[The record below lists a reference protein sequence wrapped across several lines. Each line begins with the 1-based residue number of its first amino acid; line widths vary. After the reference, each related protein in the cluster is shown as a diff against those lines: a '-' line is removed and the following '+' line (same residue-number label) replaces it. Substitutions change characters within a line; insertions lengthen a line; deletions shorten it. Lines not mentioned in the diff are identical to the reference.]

1 MELKIGIAQVNPT
14 IGDLEGN
21 AKKIS
26 DYICKSKKKGVDLLI
41 FPEMVITGYPPQDLL
56 FNRTF
61 IEKNIETLERISRQV
76 EDDMHVI
83 IGFVDRID
91 GKLYNGAAVLNN
103 GRIICKR
110 YKTLL
115 PNYDVFDEVRYFT
128 PARENLPVD
137 LEIKGKKFKIGI
149 EICEDLWDKN
159 YNTKIT
165 DILYNNG
172 AQFVINI
179 SASPFTDTKFETRM
193 RLIKEK
199 VKKFKKPFIYANMV
213 GSNSEV
219 VFDGNSVA
227 MDSDGKVI
235 GWGKEFEETLEI
247 FEITTEAWSGKEKE
261 IKFSSRVERIYNAL
275 VVGIKDYLYKTGFYK
290 AVVGVSGGIDSAVV
304 ISLAVEALG
313 ADNVLGVMMPSK
325 YTSVQS
331 MEDAKTLVKNLGV
344 KSYII
349 PIDQI
354 FQAYNSTFTEIFAG
368 LPEDITE
375 ENIQARIRGNILMA
389 ISNKLGYLV
398 LSTGNKTE
406 LALGYCT
413 IYGDLSGGLAV
424 ISDVS
429 KLDVYELANYYNVL
443 KGRVVIPESI
453 LTKKPTAELKFG
465 QVDPFD
471 YKIVS
476 PLVDEIINNNR
487 TIEELIKMGYPEELV
502 IDTARRIRRAEYK
515 RRQAPP
521 GIKITEK
528 AFGIGRR
535 FPIINKFDG

>member
-1 MELKIGIAQVNPT
+1 MELKIGIAQINPT

-21 AKKIS
+21 ARKIS

-76 EDDMHVI
+76 ENDMHVI

-165 DILYNNG
+165 DILYDNG

-199 VKKFKKPFIYANMV
+199 VKKFRKPFIYANMV

-227 MDSDGKVI
+227 MDSGGKVI

-487 TIEELIKMGYPEELV
+487 TIEKLIKMGYPEELV

>member
-1 MELKIGIAQVNPT
+1 MELKIGIAQINPT

-21 AKKIS
+21 ARKIS

-76 EDDMHVI
+76 ENDMHVI
-83 IGFVDRID
+83 IGFVDRIG

-103 GRIICKR
+103 GRVIYKR

-128 PARENLPVD
+128 PAKENLPVD
-137 LEIKGKKFKIGI
+137 LEINGKKFKIGI

-165 DILYNNG
+165 DILYDNG

-199 VKKFKKPFIYANMV
+199 VKKFRKPFIYANMV

-247 FEITTEAWSGKEKE
+247 FEITTEDWSGKEKE
-261 IKFSSRVERIYNAL
+261 IKFSTRIERIYNAL
-275 VVGIKDYLYKTGFYK
+275 VVGIKDYLNKTGFYK

-429 KLDVYELANYYNVL
+429 KPDVYELANYYNTL

>member
-1 MELKIGIAQVNPT
+1 MELKIGIAQINPT

-21 AKKIS
+21 ARKIS

-76 EDDMHVI
+76 ENDMHVI

-165 DILYNNG
+165 DILYDNG

-227 MDSDGKVI
+227 MDSGGKVI

>member
-1 MELKIGIAQVNPT
+1 
-14 IGDLEGN
+14 
-21 AKKIS
+21 
-26 DYICKSKKKGVDLLI
+26 
-41 FPEMVITGYPPQDLL
+41 
-56 FNRTF
+56 
-61 IEKNIETLERISRQV
+61 
-76 EDDMHVI
+76 
-83 IGFVDRID
+83 
-91 GKLYNGAAVLNN
+91 
-103 GRIICKR
+103 
-110 YKTLL
+110 
-115 PNYDVFDEVRYFT
+115 
-128 PARENLPVD
+128 
-137 LEIKGKKFKIGI
+137 
-149 EICEDLWDKN
+149 
-159 YNTKIT
+159 
-165 DILYNNG
+165 
-172 AQFVINI
+172 
-179 SASPFTDTKFETRM
+179 
-193 RLIKEK
+193 
-199 VKKFKKPFIYANMV
+199 KPFIYANMV

-487 TIEELIKMGYPEELV
+487 TIEELIKMGYPGELV

>member
-1 MELKIGIAQVNPT
+1 MELKIGIAQINPT

-21 AKKIS
+21 ARKIS

-76 EDDMHVI
+76 ENDMHVI
-83 IGFVDRID
+83 IGFVDRIG

-103 GRIICKR
+103 GRVIYKR

-128 PARENLPVD
+128 PAKENLPVD
-137 LEIKGKKFKIGI
+137 LEINGKKFKIGI

-165 DILYNNG
+165 DILYDNG

-199 VKKFKKPFIYANMV
+199 VKKFRKPFIYANMV

-247 FEITTEAWSGKEKE
+247 FEITTEDWSGKEKE
-261 IKFSSRVERIYNAL
+261 IKFSTRIERIYNAL
-275 VVGIKDYLYKTGFYK
+275 VVGIKDYLNKTGFYK

-313 ADNVLGVMMPSK
+313 TDNVLGVMMPSK

-487 TIEELIKMGYPEELV
+487 TIEELIKMGYPGELV

>member
-1 MELKIGIAQVNPT
+1 MELKIGIAQINPT

-21 AKKIS
+21 ARKIS

-76 EDDMHVI
+76 ENDMHVI
-83 IGFVDRID
+83 IGFVDRIG

-103 GRIICKR
+103 GRVIYKR

-128 PARENLPVD
+128 PAKENLPVD
-137 LEIKGKKFKIGI
+137 LEINGKKFKIGI

-165 DILYNNG
+165 DILYDNG

-199 VKKFKKPFIYANMV
+199 VKKFRKPFIYANMV

-247 FEITTEAWSGKEKE
+247 FEITTEDWSGKEKE
-261 IKFSSRVERIYNAL
+261 IKFSSRVERIYKAL
-275 VVGIKDYLYKTGFYK
+275 VMGIKDYLYKTGFYK

-429 KLDVYELANYYNVL
+429 KPDVYELANYYNTL

>member
-1 MELKIGIAQVNPT
+1 MELKIGIAQINPT

-76 EDDMHVI
+76 ENDMHVI

-137 LEIKGKKFKIGI
+137 LEIKGNKFKIGI

-199 VKKFKKPFIYANMV
+199 VKKFRKPFIYANMV

>member
-1 MELKIGIAQVNPT
+1 MELKIGIAQINPT

-76 EDDMHVI
+76 ENDMHVI

-91 GKLYNGAAVLNN
+91 GELYNGAAVLNN

-165 DILYNNG
+165 DILYDNG

-179 SASPFTDTKFETRM
+179 SASPFTDAKFETRM

-199 VKKFKKPFIYANMV
+199 VKKFRKPFIYANMV

>member
-1 MELKIGIAQVNPT
+1 MELKIGIAQINPT

-21 AKKIS
+21 ARKIS

-76 EDDMHVI
+76 ENDMHVI
-83 IGFVDRID
+83 IGFVDRIG

-103 GRIICKR
+103 GRVIYKR

-128 PARENLPVD
+128 PAKENLPVD
-137 LEIKGKKFKIGI
+137 LEINGKKFKIGI

-165 DILYNNG
+165 DILYDNG

-199 VKKFKKPFIYANMV
+199 VKKFRKPFIYANMV

-247 FEITTEAWSGKEKE
+247 FEITTEDWSGKEKE
-261 IKFSSRVERIYNAL
+261 IKFSTRIERIYNAL
-275 VVGIKDYLYKTGFYK
+275 VVGIKDYLNKTGFYK

-313 ADNVLGVMMPSK
+313 TDNVLGVMMPSK

-429 KLDVYELANYYNVL
+429 KPDVYELANYYNTL

>member
-1 MELKIGIAQVNPT
+1 MELKIGIAQINPT

-21 AKKIS
+21 ARKIS

-76 EDDMHVI
+76 ENDMHVI

-128 PARENLPVD
+128 PAKENLPVD
-137 LEIKGKKFKIGI
+137 LEINGKKFKIGI

-165 DILYNNG
+165 DILYDNG

-199 VKKFKKPFIYANMV
+199 VKKFRKPFIYANMV

-247 FEITTEAWSGKEKE
+247 FEITTEAWS
-261 IKFSSRVERIYNAL
+261 V
-275 VVGIKDYLYKTGFYK
+275 
-290 AVVGVSGGIDSAVV
+290 
-304 ISLAVEALG
+304 
-313 ADNVLGVMMPSK
+313 
-325 YTSVQS
+325 
-331 MEDAKTLVKNLGV
+331 
-344 KSYII
+344 
-349 PIDQI
+349 
-354 FQAYNSTFTEIFAG
+354 FT
-368 LPEDITE
+368 
-375 ENIQARIRGNILMA
+375 
-389 ISNKLGYLV
+389 KLWLWG
-398 LSTGNKTE
+398 
-406 LALGYCT
+406 
-413 IYGDLSGGLAV
+413 
-424 ISDVS
+424 
-429 KLDVYELANYYNVL
+429 
-443 KGRVVIPESI
+443 
-453 LTKKPTAELKFG
+453 
-465 QVDPFD
+465 
-471 YKIVS
+471 
-476 PLVDEIINNNR
+476 
-487 TIEELIKMGYPEELV
+487 
-502 IDTARRIRRAEYK
+502 
-515 RRQAPP
+515 
-521 GIKITEK
+521 
-528 AFGIGRR
+528 
-535 FPIINKFDG
+535 

>member
-1 MELKIGIAQVNPT
+1 MELKIGIAQINPT

-21 AKKIS
+21 ARKIS

-76 EDDMHVI
+76 ENDMHVI

-128 PARENLPVD
+128 PAKENLPVD
-137 LEIKGKKFKIGI
+137 LEINGKKFKIGI

-165 DILYNNG
+165 DILYDNG

-199 VKKFKKPFIYANMV
+199 VKKFRKPFIYANMV

-349 PIDQI
+349 PIEQI
-354 FQAYNSTFTEIFAG
+354 FQAYKSTFTEIFAG

-443 KGRVVIPESI
+443 KGRGVIPESI

>member
-76 EDDMHVI
+76 ENDMHVI

-137 LEIKGKKFKIGI
+137 LEIKGNKFKIGI

-199 VKKFKKPFIYANMV
+199 VKKFRKPFIYANMV

-227 MDSDGKVI
+227 MDSGGKVI

>member
-1 MELKIGIAQVNPT
+1 MELKIGIAQINPT

-21 AKKIS
+21 ARKIS

-76 EDDMHVI
+76 ENDMHVI
-83 IGFVDRID
+83 IGFVDRIG

-103 GRIICKR
+103 GRVIYKR

-128 PARENLPVD
+128 PAKENLPVD
-137 LEIKGKKFKIGI
+137 LEINGKKFKIGI

-165 DILYNNG
+165 DILYDNG

-199 VKKFKKPFIYANMV
+199 VKKFRKPFIYANMV

-261 IKFSSRVERIYNAL
+261 IKFSSRVERIYKAL
-275 VVGIKDYLYKTGFYK
+275 VMGIKDYLYKTGFYK

-429 KLDVYELANYYNVL
+429 KPDVYELANYYNTL

>member
-1 MELKIGIAQVNPT
+1 MYGIKNWDCTDKPNQ
-14 IGDLEGN
+14 
-21 AKKIS
+21 
-26 DYICKSKKKGVDLLI
+26 
-41 FPEMVITGYPPQDLL
+41 VITGYPPQDLL

-76 EDDMHVI
+76 ENDMHVI
-83 IGFVDRID
+83 IGFVDRIG

-103 GRIICKR
+103 GRVIYKR

-128 PARENLPVD
+128 PAKENLPVD
-137 LEIKGKKFKIGI
+137 LEINGKKFKIGI

-165 DILYNNG
+165 DILYDNG

-199 VKKFKKPFIYANMV
+199 VKKFRKPFIYANMV

-247 FEITTEAWSGKEKE
+247 FEITTEDWSGKEKE
-261 IKFSSRVERIYNAL
+261 IKFSTRIERIYNAL
-275 VVGIKDYLYKTGFYK
+275 VVGIKDYLNKTGFYK

-313 ADNVLGVMMPSK
+313 TDNVLGVMMPSK

-429 KLDVYELANYYNVL
+429 KPDVYELANYYNTL

-487 TIEELIKMGYPEELV
+487 TIEELIKMGGAG
-502 IDTARRIRRAEYK
+502 D
-515 RRQAPP
+515 
-521 GIKITEK
+521 
-528 AFGIGRR
+528 
-535 FPIINKFDG
+535 

>member
-1 MELKIGIAQVNPT
+1 MELKIGIAQINPT

-21 AKKIS
+21 ARKIS

-76 EDDMHVI
+76 ENDMHVI

-128 PARENLPVD
+128 PAKENLPVD
-137 LEIKGKKFKIGI
+137 LEIKGEKFKVGI

-165 DILYNNG
+165 DILYDNG

-179 SASPFTDTKFETRM
+179 SASPFTDAKFETRM

-199 VKKFKKPFIYANMV
+199 VKKFRKPFIYANMV

-261 IKFSSRVERIYNAL
+261 IKFSSRVERIYKAL
-275 VVGIKDYLYKTGFYK
+275 VMGIKDYLYKTGFYK

>member
-1 MELKIGIAQVNPT
+1 MELKIGIAQINPT

-21 AKKIS
+21 ARKIS

-76 EDDMHVI
+76 ENDMHVI
-83 IGFVDRID
+83 IGFVDRIG

-103 GRIICKR
+103 GRVIYKR

-128 PARENLPVD
+128 PAKENLPVD
-137 LEIKGKKFKIGI
+137 LEINGKKFKIGI

-165 DILYNNG
+165 DILYDNG

-199 VKKFKKPFIYANMV
+199 VKKFRKPFIYANMV

-247 FEITTEAWSGKEKE
+247 FEITTEDWSGKEKE
-261 IKFSSRVERIYNAL
+261 IKFSTRIERIYNAL
-275 VVGIKDYLYKTGFYK
+275 VVGIKDYLNKTGFYK

-313 ADNVLGVMMPSK
+313 TDNVLGVMMPSK

-331 MEDAKTLVKNLGV
+331 MGDAKTLVKNLGV

-487 TIEELIKMGYPEELV
+487 TIEELIKMGYPGELV

>member
-1 MELKIGIAQVNPT
+1 MELKIGIAQINPT

-21 AKKIS
+21 VKKIS
-26 DYICKSKKKGVDLLI
+26 YYIRQSKKKKVDLLI

-56 FNRTF
+56 FNRSF
-61 IEKNIETLERISRQV
+61 IEKNIDALKKVSQQV
-76 EDDMHVI
+76 ENDMHVVV
-83 IGFVDRID
+83 GFVDYIN
-91 GKLYNGAAVLNN
+91 GKLYNGAAILNN
-103 GRIICKR
+103 KKVIHKR

-128 PARENLPVD
+128 PAKENLPVE
-137 LEIKGKKFKIGI
+137 LEIKGEKFKTGI
-149 EICEDLWDKN
+149 EICEDLWDRN
-159 YNTKIT
+159 YNTKVT
-165 DILYNNG
+165 DILYSKG

-179 SASPFTDTKFETRM
+179 SASPFTDTKFEIRM
-193 RLIKEK
+193 ELIREK
-199 VKKFKKPFIYANMV
+199 VKKFKRPFIYVNMV

-219 VFDGNSVA
+219 VFDGNSIA
-227 MDSDGKVI
+227 MDSEGKVI

-247 FEITTEAWSGKEKE
+247 FEIDTENWEGKEKKTK
-261 IKFSSRVERIYNAL
+261 ISSRIERIYKAL
-275 VVGIKDYLYKTGFYK
+275 VTGIRDYLHKTGFHK

-313 ADNVLGVMMPSK
+313 VSNVLGVMMPSK
-325 YTSVQS
+325 YTSAQS
-331 MEDAKTLVKNLGV
+331 MKDAEALIKNLGV

-349 PIDQI
+349 PIEKI
-354 FQAYNSTFTEIFAG
+354 FQAYNSTLAEIFTG

-429 KLDVYELANYYNVL
+429 KLDVYELANYYNAL
-443 KGRVVIPESI
+443 KGRMVIPKSI

-487 TIEELIKMGYPEELV
+487 TVEELTEMGYPEKLV
-502 IDTARRIRRAEYK
+502 INIARKVRKAEYK

>member
-76 EDDMHVI
+76 ENDMHVI
-83 IGFVDRID
+83 IGFVDRIG

-103 GRIICKR
+103 GRVICKR

-128 PARENLPVD
+128 PAKENLPVD
-137 LEIKGKKFKIGI
+137 LEIKGEKFKVGI